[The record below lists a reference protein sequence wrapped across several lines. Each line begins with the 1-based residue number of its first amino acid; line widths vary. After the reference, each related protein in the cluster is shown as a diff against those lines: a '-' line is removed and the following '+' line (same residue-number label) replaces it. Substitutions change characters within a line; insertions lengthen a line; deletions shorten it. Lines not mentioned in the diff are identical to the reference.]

1 MCESTTQ
8 LVRSSAMAARIAL
21 DANILLVLAFGSV
34 DAGLLGKRRRVREY
48 CPDDYKTAL
57 DIVSEYQQIVIYPQM
72 SSLNALIFF
81 RMMSDFR
88 EKQWLKSFL
97 EIDERACIREY
108 VPSKEAASLEQYRYL
123 GVADCS
129 LLSLVDEDT
138 VLLTADSKLYLA
150 AADLNPRCMNF
161 NHMRN
166 FL

>member
-1 MCESTTQ
+1 
-8 LVRSSAMAARIAL
+8 MAARIAL

-57 DIVSEYQQIVIYPQM
+57 DIVSNISKLLLPQM
-72 SSLNALIFF
+72 SSLNVLIFF
-81 RMMSDFR
+81 RMMVIFAK
-88 EKQWLKSFL
+88 KQWLKAFL
-97 EIDERACIREY
+97 EIDERACIEEY

>member
-34 DAGLLGKRRRVREY
+34 DVELLGKRRRVREY
-48 CPDDYKTAL
+48 RPNDYKTAL
-57 DIVSEYQQIVIYPQM
+57 DIVSGYQQVVVTPNVVAEC
-72 SSLNALIFF
+72 SDLLSDDG
-81 RMMSDFR
+81 DFR
-88 EKQWLKSFL
+88 EKQWLKAFL
-97 EIDERACIREY
+97 EIDERACIEEY
-108 VPSKEAASLEQYRYL
+108 VPGKEAASLEQYRYL